1 MANPPDHLKYSNFP
15 DRKTFDPRDLQAG
28 EKSQNSSE
36 VSAVDAGDPFHQ
48 TLSDA
53 DRLLD
58 VNALA
63 EWLGVSKSTLA
74 KWRLTGTGPPFLK
87 CGKKILHRQRD
98 VSKWLDHRRRLST
111 SDDGFDIG
119 EF

>member
-1 MANPPDHLKYSNFP
+1 MANPHDHSKHTNFP
-15 DRKTFDPRDLQAG
+15 DRNTFDPR
-28 EKSQNSSE
+28 
-36 VSAVDAGDPFHQ
+36 
-48 TLSDA
+48 DA

-98 VSKWLDHRRRLST
+98 VSRWLDHRRRLST

>member
-1 MANPPDHLKYSNFP
+1 MANPPDHLKNSNFP
-15 DRKTFDPRDLQAG
+15 DGKTLDPRDAR
-28 EKSQNSSE
+28 
-36 VSAVDAGDPFHQ
+36 GDSFHQ

-58 VNALA
+58 VNPLA

-98 VSKWLDHRRRLST
+98 VSRWLDHRRRLST